1 MAAFIIYIIRW
12 GVVLTLLYSLYGL
25 LMKRETLHGVNR
37 MVLLAILVASMV
49 LPLCQI
55 ETPKAN
61 IVTQGRELLEQ
72 QIILEERIV
81 KKEGNHWIKDAET
94 EYVSNIDRITNGALA
109 YDKTP
114 LRTKGWNWV
123 NTLLLLIEIYAV
135 GVLVY
140 WFRYLWQLAALLLL
154 IHRGRRIEVEGLPK
168 RVRVIVHPD
177 IKTPSS
183 WMRWIILNPEDVNTR
198 AIINHELAHIRL
210 GHSWD
215 MLLCEFTCRMLWCVP
230 FAWMLRQDLRDV
242 HEYQADRR
250 VLATGIQ
257 DEEYQLLLIR
267 KATGAG
273 LQPVV
278 NALNQ
283 SPIKR
288 RFKMMYTKPSR
299 RWVALKAAYLLP
311 LSLIALMAFARPQA
325 MSEIEQKVEKTE
337 TEIAQVIEKSGV
349 IDKMVTLAEDLG
361 LKERETESTTQP
373 KKQEALTDTV
383 TTSDH
388 AYLVIEHVKN
398 SPDANLVKADLA
410 DSQPVEDAFVALNV
424 KRANELLDSTMQAVG
439 ARKIAD
445 GTWIGHFQ
453 PSLNNDTVRVGKV
466 EYLDKQS
473 RQTGKLQFSYNESDP
488 YAYNMILQDE
498 TRKERTGYYI
508 RKLYPA
514 KATAREYDKPNND
527 PKILSMDA
535 VLVKNIDLRGFCP
548 VAIERT
554 KKETRLYFFL
564 PCGSDYYEHM
574 PHSEKVKQFE
584 EGFVKA
590 NYAIH
595 DAVTG
600 DKYMFRSMDKS
611 YFRLANVDKQ
621 DSIFFYQACL
631 IFPPIDKGV
640 NEVIFAPAEGG
651 NGPRLSVFKLKDIPT
666 KTRVITH

>member
-37 MVLLAILVASMV
+37 VVLLAILVASMV

-55 ETPKAN
+55 KTPKAN

-72 QIILEERIV
+72 QILLEERIV
-81 KKEGNHWIKDAET
+81 KKEGDYWITDAET

-140 WFRYLWQLAALLLL
+140 WFRYFWQLAALLLL
-154 IHRGRRIEVEGLPK
+154 IYRGKRIEVEGVPK
-168 RVRVIVHPD
+168 YVRVIVHSD

-183 WMRWIILNPEDVNTR
+183 WMRWIILNPSDVNTR

-215 MLLCEFTCRMLWCVP
+215 MLFCEFTCRMLWCVP

-267 KATGAG
+267 KATGTG

-337 TEIAQVIEKSGV
+337 TEIAQVIEESGV
-349 IDKMVTLAEDLG
+349 IDKVVTLAEDLG
-361 LKERETESTTQP
+361 LKERETELTTQSAE
-373 KKQEALTDTV
+373 QESLTDTV

-388 AYLVIEHVKN
+388 AYLVMEYVKN

-410 DSQPVEDAFVALNV
+410 DSQPSEDAFVALSV

-439 ARKIAD
+439 ARKITD

-453 PSLNNDTVRVGKV
+453 PSLNNDTVRMGKV

-473 RQTGKLQFSYNESDP
+473 RVTGKLQFSFNESNP

-514 KATAREYDKPNND
+514 KATERQYDKPSND
-527 PKILSMDA
+527 PKMLSTDDVLTKRDFNQILYN
-535 VLVKNIDLRGFCP
+535 VFTP
-548 VAIERT
+548 VAIEQS
-554 KKETRLYFFL
+554 KKDTRIFLYVGFGGNPQTNELKKLNYSLWHDMTLVDENTGDQYVWRFTDFSYFKYVKDEYI
-564 PCGSDYYEHM
+564 GSDTV
-574 PHSEKVKQFE
+574 KV
-584 EGFVKA
+584 
-590 NYAIH
+590 
-595 DAVTG
+595 
-600 DKYMFRSMDKS
+600 
-611 YFRLANVDKQ
+611 
-621 DSIFFYQACL
+621 YQTCVV
-631 IFPPIDKGV
+631 FPPLSKKM
-640 NEVIFAPAEGG
+640 NQAHFG
-651 NGPRLSVFKLKDIPT
+651 NTANDDHYSQTFNLKDIPH
-666 KTRVITH
+666 KGRVITN

>member
-12 GVVLTLLYSLYGL
+12 AVVLTMLYSLFGL
-25 LMKRETLHGVNR
+25 FLKRETLHGFNR
-37 MVLLAILVASMV
+37 VVLLAILVASMV

-55 ETPKAN
+55 ETQRAN

-72 QIILEERIV
+72 QILLEERIV
-81 KKEGNHWIKDAET
+81 KKEGDYWITDAET
-94 EYVSNIDRITNGALA
+94 VYVSNIDRITNGALS

-114 LRTKGWNWV
+114 LRTKGWNWA

-140 WFRYLWQLAALLLL
+140 WFRYFWQLAALLLL
-154 IHRGRRIEVEGLPK
+154 IYRGKRIEVEGVPK
-168 RVRVIVHPD
+168 YVRVIVHSD

-183 WMRWIILNPEDVNTR
+183 WMRWIILNPSDVNTR

-215 MLLCEFTCRMLWCVP
+215 MLFCEFTCRMLWCVP

-242 HEYQADRR
+242 HEFQADRR
-250 VLATGIQ
+250 VLSTGIK

-311 LSLIALMAFARPQA
+311 LSLMALMAFARPQA
-325 MSEIEQKVEKTE
+325 MSELEQKVEKTE
-337 TEIAQVIEKSGV
+337 TEISQVIEESGV
-349 IDKMVTLAEDLG
+349 IDKVVTLAEDLG
-361 LKERETESTTQP
+361 LKKRETEPTTQP
-373 KKQEALTDTV
+373 KEQEALTDTV

-388 AYLVIEHVKN
+388 AYLVMEHEKN

-410 DSQPVEDAFVALNV
+410 DSQPSEDAFVALSV

-439 ARKIAD
+439 ARKITD

-453 PSLNNDTVRVGKV
+453 PSLNNDTVRMGKV

-473 RQTGKLQFSYNESDP
+473 RVTGKLQFSFNESNP

-514 KATAREYDKPNND
+514 KATERQYDKPSND
-527 PKILSMDA
+527 PKMLSTDDVLTKRDFNQILYN
-535 VLVKNIDLRGFCP
+535 VFTP
-548 VAIERT
+548 VAIEQS
-554 KKETRLYFFL
+554 KKDTRIFLYVGFGGNPQTNELKKLNYSLWHDMTLVDENTGDQYVWRFTDFSYFKYVKDEYI
-564 PCGSDYYEHM
+564 GSDTV
-574 PHSEKVKQFE
+574 KV
-584 EGFVKA
+584 
-590 NYAIH
+590 
-595 DAVTG
+595 
-600 DKYMFRSMDKS
+600 
-611 YFRLANVDKQ
+611 
-621 DSIFFYQACL
+621 YQTCVV
-631 IFPPIDKGV
+631 FPPLSKKM
-640 NEVIFAPAEGG
+640 NQAHFG
-651 NGPRLSVFKLKDIPT
+651 NTANDDHYSQTFNLKDIPH
-666 KTRVITH
+666 KGRVITN

>member
-12 GVVLTLLYSLYGL
+12 AVVLTMLYSLFGL
-25 LMKRETLHGVNR
+25 FLKRETLHGFNR
-37 MVLLAILVASMV
+37 VVLLAILVASMV

-55 ETPKAN
+55 ETQRAN

-72 QIILEERIV
+72 QILLEERIV
-81 KKEGNHWIKDAET
+81 KKEGDYWITDAET
-94 EYVSNIDRITNGALA
+94 VYVSNIDRITNGALS

-114 LRTKGWNWV
+114 LRTKGWNWA

-140 WFRYLWQLAALLLL
+140 WFRYFWQLAALLLL
-154 IHRGRRIEVEGLPK
+154 IHRGKCIEVEGVPK
-168 RVRVIVHPD
+168 RVRVIVHSD

-183 WMRWIILNPEDVNTR
+183 WMRWIILNPSDVNTR
-198 AIINHELAHIRL
+198 GIINHELAHIRL

-267 KATGAG
+267 KATGTG

-288 RFKMMYTKPSR
+288 RFKMMYKKPSR

-311 LSLIALMAFARPQA
+311 LSLIALMAFARPQTLG
-325 MSEIEQKVEKTE
+325 EIEQKVEKTE
-337 TEIAQVIEKSGV
+337 TEIAQVIEESGV
-349 IDKMVTLAEDLG
+349 IDKVVTLAEDLG
-361 LKERETESTTQP
+361 LKERETELTTQSAE
-373 KKQEALTDTV
+373 QESLTDTV

-388 AYLVIEHVKN
+388 AYLVMEYVKN

-410 DSQPVEDAFVALNV
+410 DSQPAEEAFVALSV

-473 RQTGKLQFSYNESDP
+473 RQTGKLQFSFNESAP

-514 KATAREYDKPNND
+514 KAMERQYDKPNND
-527 PKILSMDA
+527 PKMLSTDE
-535 VLVKNIDLRGFCP
+535 VLTKRVGNLLHNVNKP
-548 VAIERT
+548 VAIEQS
-554 KKETRLYFFL
+554 KKVTRIYMYTAWGDHSQVEILKQANINLYKDL
-564 PCGSDYYEHM
+564 
-574 PHSEKVKQFE
+574 
-584 EGFVKA
+584 
-590 NYAIH
+590 AIV
-595 DAVTG
+595 DEQTG
-600 DKYMFRSMDKS
+600 DRYVCRSVDYTYCKYVKEEHLGKDTI
-611 YFRLANVDKQ
+611 N
-621 DSIFFYQACL
+621 IYQFCL
-631 IFPPIDKGV
+631 VFPPLDKRVKKAYFGD
-640 NEVIFAPAEGG
+640 AEKDERRS
-651 NGPRLSVFKLKDIPT
+651 NTFNLKDIPH
-666 KTRVITH
+666 KARIITQ

>member
-1 MAAFIIYIIRW
+1 M
-12 GVVLTLLYSLYGL
+12 LYSLFGL
-25 LMKRETLHGVNR
+25 FLKRETLHGFNR
-37 MVLLAILVASMV
+37 VVLLAILVASMV

-61 IVTQGRELLEQ
+61 IVTKGRELLEQ

-81 KKEGNHWIKDAET
+81 KKEGDYWITNAET
-94 EYVSNIDRITNGALA
+94 EYASNIDRITNGALA

-140 WFRYLWQLAALLLL
+140 WFRYFWQLAALLLL
-154 IHRGRRIEVEGLPK
+154 IHQGKRIEVEGLPK
-168 RVRVIVHPD
+168 HVRVIVHPD

-183 WMRWIILNPEDVNTR
+183 WMRWIILNLSDVNTR

-257 DEEYQLLLIR
+257 DEEYQLLLIK
-267 KATGAG
+267 KATGTG

-288 RFKMMYTKPSR
+288 RFKMMYKKPSR

-311 LSLIALMAFARPQA
+311 LSLIALMAFARPQT
-325 MSEIEQKVEKTE
+325 MSELEQKVEKTE
-337 TEIAQVIEKSGV
+337 TEIAQVIEESGV
-349 IDKMVTLAEDLG
+349 IDKVVTLAEELG
-361 LKERETESTTQP
+361 LKERETESTTQSAE
-373 KKQEALTDTV
+373 QEALTDTV
-383 TTSDH
+383 TTSGH
-388 AYLVIEHVKN
+388 AYLVMEHEKN
-398 SPDANLVKADLA
+398 SPDANLVKADLV
-410 DSQPVEDAFVALNV
+410 DSQPAEEAFVALSV

-473 RQTGKLQFSYNESDP
+473 RQTGKLQFSINESDP

-514 KATAREYDKPNND
+514 KATDRQYDQVKND
-527 PKILSMDA
+527 PKMLSTDDVLTKRDFNQILYN
-535 VLVKNIDLRGFCP
+535 VFTP
-548 VAIERT
+548 VAIEQS
-554 KKETRLYFFL
+554 KKDTRIFLYVGFGGNPQTNELKKLNYSLWHDMTLVDENTGDQYVWRFTDFSYFKYVKDEYI
-564 PCGSDYYEHM
+564 GSDTV
-574 PHSEKVKQFE
+574 KV
-584 EGFVKA
+584 
-590 NYAIH
+590 
-595 DAVTG
+595 
-600 DKYMFRSMDKS
+600 
-611 YFRLANVDKQ
+611 
-621 DSIFFYQACL
+621 YQTCVV
-631 IFPPIDKGV
+631 FPPLSKKM
-640 NEVIFAPAEGG
+640 NQAHFG
-651 NGPRLSVFKLKDIPT
+651 NTANDDHYSQTFNLKDIPH
-666 KTRVITH
+666 KGRVITN

>member
-12 GVVLTLLYSLYGL
+12 AVALTMLYSLFGL
-25 LMKRETLHGVNR
+25 FLKRETLHGFNR
-37 MVLLAILVASMV
+37 VVLLAILVASMV

-55 ETPKAN
+55 EAPRAN

-72 QIILEERIV
+72 QILLEERLV
-81 KKEGNHWIKDAET
+81 TKEGDYWITDAET
-94 EYVSNIDRITNGALA
+94 EYASNIDRITNGALS

-123 NTLLLLIEIYAV
+123 ETLLLLIEIYAV
-135 GVLVY
+135 GVMVY
-140 WFRYLWQLAALLLL
+140 WFRYFWQLAALLLL
-154 IHRGRRIEVEGLPK
+154 IHRGKRIEVEGVPK
-168 RVRVIVHPD
+168 HVRVIVHSD

-183 WMRWIILNPEDVNTR
+183 WMRWIILNPEDVNTC
-198 AIINHELAHIRL
+198 AIINHELAHIRM

-267 KATGAG
+267 KATGTG

-288 RFKMMYTKPSR
+288 RFKMMYKKPSR

-311 LSLIALMAFARPQA
+311 LSLIALMAFARPQT
-325 MSEIEQKVEKTE
+325 MSELEQEIETTE
-337 TEIAQVIEKSGV
+337 TEVTQAIAVSGL
-349 IDKMVTLAEDLG
+349 IDEVASIAEDLG
-361 LKERETESTTQP
+361 LKDREQEPQP
-373 KKQEALTDTV
+373 TGIASAVEEDTV
-383 TTSDH
+383 
-388 AYLVIEHVKN
+388 AVMA
-398 SPDANLVKADLA
+398 DANLVKADLA
-410 DSQPVEDAFVALNV
+410 DSQPAEGAFVALSIE
-424 KRANELLDSTMQAVG
+424 RSNELLDSTMQAVG

-473 RQTGKLQFSYNESDP
+473 RLTGRMSFSFNETDP
-488 YAYNMILQDE
+488 YTYDMILQQE

-514 KATAREYDKPNND
+514 KARERHYDKPDND
-527 PKILSMDA
+527 PMMLSTDE
-535 VLVKNIDLRGFCP
+535 VLVKGLDLFAFRP
-548 VAIERT
+548 VAIERSS
-554 KKETRLYFFL
+554 KETRLYFFL
-564 PCGSDYYEHM
+564 PISTDGDI
-574 PHSEKVKQFE
+574 K
-584 EGFVKA
+584 FVEQLFDESFTH
-590 NYAIH
+590 YAIH
-595 DAVTG
+595 DVTTN
-600 DKYMFRSMDKS
+600 DDYMFRSQDKS
-611 YFRLANVDKQ
+611 YFKFAKTEKRDGKDWSV
-621 DSIFFYQACL
+621 YQTCL
-631 IFPPIDKGV
+631 IFPPLDKSV
-640 NEVIFAPAEGG
+640 NEFQLRPVYADHNHFTVYRI
-651 NGPRLSVFKLKDIPT
+651 KDIPQ
-666 KTRVITH
+666 KAHIITN

>member
-12 GVVLTLLYSLYGL
+12 AIALTMLYSLFGL
-25 LMKRETLHGVNR
+25 FLKRETLHGFNR
-37 MVLLAILVASMV
+37 VVLLAILVASMV

-72 QIILEERIV
+72 QILLEERIV
-81 KKEGNHWIKDAET
+81 KKEGNYWITDAET

-154 IHRGRRIEVEGLPK
+154 IHQGKRIEVEGLPK
-168 RVRVIVHPD
+168 HVRVIVHPD

-183 WMRWIILNPEDVNTR
+183 WMRWIILNPSDVNTR

-267 KATGAG
+267 KATGTG

-325 MSEIEQKVEKTE
+325 MSELEQKVEKTE
-337 TEIAQVIEKSGV
+337 TEIAQVIEESGV
-349 IDKMVTLAEDLG
+349 IDKVVTLVEDLG
-361 LKERETESTTQP
+361 MKERDTESTTRSAE
-373 KKQEALTDTV
+373 QEALTDTL

-388 AYLVIEHVKN
+388 AQLVMEHVMN
-398 SPDANLVKADLA
+398 SSDANLVKADLA
-410 DSQPVEDAFVALNV
+410 DSQPVEEAFVALSV

-473 RQTGKLQFSYNESDP
+473 RQTGKLQFSINESNP

-514 KATAREYDKPNND
+514 KATERQYDKPSND
-527 PKILSMDA
+527 PKMLSTDDVLTKRDFNQILYN
-535 VLVKNIDLRGFCP
+535 VYTPI
-548 VAIERT
+548 AIEQS
-554 KKETRLYFFL
+554 KKDTRIYM
-564 PCGSDYYEHM
+564 YI
-574 PHSEKVKQFE
+574 
-584 EGFVKA
+584 GFGGHPQVELLRQQNQIIYSGKA
-590 NYAIH
+590 IV
-595 DAVTG
+595 DEQTG
-600 DKYMFRSMDKS
+600 DRYLCRSMDNS
-611 YFRLANVDKQ
+611 YFKYVRDEYLSKDTI
-621 DSIFFYQACL
+621 SIYQVCL
-631 IFPPIDKGV
+631 VFPPLGKHVEKAYIGT
-640 NEVIFAPAEGG
+640 AG
-651 NGPRLSVFKLKDIPT
+651 NGDRMG
-666 KTRVITH
+666 KTFNPKELPHKARVITK

>member
-25 LMKRETLHGVNR
+25 LMKRETLHGFNR
-37 MVLLAILVASMV
+37 VVLLIILIASMV

-55 ETPKAN
+55 KTPKAN
-61 IVTQGRELLEQ
+61 IVTQGREMLEQ
-72 QIILEERIV
+72 QILLEERMV

-94 EYVSNIDRITNGALA
+94 EYVSNIERITNGALA

-154 IHRGRRIEVEGLPK
+154 IHRGRRIEVEGLPR

-267 KATGAG
+267 KATGMG

-311 LSLIALMAFARPQA
+311 LSLIALMAFARPQTLG
-325 MSEIEQKVEKTE
+325 EIEQKVEKTE
-337 TEIAQVIEKSGV
+337 TEIAQVIEESGV
-349 IDKMVTLAEDLG
+349 IDKVVTLAEDLD
-361 LKERETESTTQP
+361 LKERETEIIAQP
-373 KKQEALTDTV
+373 TKQETIDSLS
-383 TTSDH
+383 SDD
-388 AYLVIEHVKN
+388 YVNDVYRNEYI
-398 SPDANLVKADLA
+398 NL
-410 DSQPVEDAFVALNV
+410 SQPPEFPGGMSALRAFVQLHVAQALEKDASMAG
-424 KRANELLDSTMQAVG
+424 KRAYVQFCI
-439 ARKIAD
+439 KKD
-445 GTWIGHFQ
+445 GTIDNIGLVRGGMEAYHEAIKIVEQMPQWIPARRYGEFADAHFV
-453 PSLNNDTVRVGKV
+453 LTIDFNND
-466 EYLDKQS
+466 
-473 RQTGKLQFSYNESDP
+473 
-488 YAYNMILQDE
+488 
-498 TRKERTGYYI
+498 
-508 RKLYPA
+508 
-514 KATAREYDKPNND
+514 
-527 PKILSMDA
+527 
-535 VLVKNIDLRGFCP
+535 
-548 VAIERT
+548 
-554 KKETRLYFFL
+554 
-564 PCGSDYYEHM
+564 
-574 PHSEKVKQFE
+574 
-584 EGFVKA
+584 
-590 NYAIH
+590 
-595 DAVTG
+595 
-600 DKYMFRSMDKS
+600 
-611 YFRLANVDKQ
+611 
-621 DSIFFYQACL
+621 
-631 IFPPIDKGV
+631 
-640 NEVIFAPAEGG
+640 
-651 NGPRLSVFKLKDIPT
+651 
-666 KTRVITH
+666 

>member
-12 GVVLTLLYSLYGL
+12 AVALTMLYSLFGL
-25 LMKRETLHGVNR
+25 FLKRETLHGFNR
-37 MVLLAILVASMV
+37 VVLLVILIASMV

-81 KKEGNHWIKDAET
+81 KKEGDYWIKNAET
-94 EYVSNIDRITNGALA
+94 EYASNIDRITNGALA

-123 NTLLLLIEIYAV
+123 NTLLLLIEIYAI
-135 GVLVY
+135 GVMVY
-140 WFRYLWQLAALLLL
+140 WFRYFWQLAALLLL
-154 IHRGRRIEVEGLPK
+154 IHRGKRIEVEGVPK
-168 RVRVIVHPD
+168 YVRVIVHSD

-183 WMRWIILNPEDVNTR
+183 WMRWIILNPSDVNTR

-215 MLLCEFTCRMLWCVP
+215 MLFCEFTCRMLWCVP

-242 HEYQADRR
+242 HEFQADRR
-250 VLATGIQ
+250 VLSTGIK

-311 LSLIALMAFARPQA
+311 LSLMALMAFARPQA
-325 MSEIEQKVEKTE
+325 MSELEQKVEKTE
-337 TEIAQVIEKSGV
+337 TEISQVIEESGV
-349 IDKMVTLAEDLG
+349 IDKVVTLAEDLG
-361 LKERETESTTQP
+361 LKKRETEPTTQP
-373 KKQEALTDTV
+373 KEQEALTDTV

-388 AYLVIEHVKN
+388 AYLVMEHEKN

-410 DSQPVEDAFVALNV
+410 DSQPSEDAFVALSV

-439 ARKIAD
+439 ARKITD

-453 PSLNNDTVRVGKV
+453 PSLNNDTVRMGKV

-473 RQTGKLQFSYNESDP
+473 RVTGKLQFSFNESNP

-514 KATAREYDKPNND
+514 KATERQYDKPSND
-527 PKILSMDA
+527 PKMLSTDDVLTKRDFNQILYN
-535 VLVKNIDLRGFCP
+535 VFTP
-548 VAIERT
+548 VAIEQS
-554 KKETRLYFFL
+554 KKDTRIFLYVGFGGNPQTNELKKLNYSLWHDMTLVDENTGDQYVWRFTDFSYFKYVKDEYI
-564 PCGSDYYEHM
+564 GSDTV
-574 PHSEKVKQFE
+574 KV
-584 EGFVKA
+584 
-590 NYAIH
+590 
-595 DAVTG
+595 
-600 DKYMFRSMDKS
+600 
-611 YFRLANVDKQ
+611 
-621 DSIFFYQACL
+621 YQTCVV
-631 IFPPIDKGV
+631 FPPLSKKM
-640 NEVIFAPAEGG
+640 NQAHFG
-651 NGPRLSVFKLKDIPT
+651 NTANDDHYSQTFNLKDIPH
-666 KTRVITH
+666 KGRVITN